1 MDPGEKSKNLCLIQ
15 YAHTITFKKRPS
27 NQQKNLFT
35 QKRIVAKGPL
45 GLNKEN
51 EFRNSDKSQKFELST
66 EGKTSRSSN
75 SPRDLSLNEKIE
87 KLSFRNRNL
96 LEVIRIREEKTR
108 DELSKDKISLNS
120 QVFAVKSEIQGLEDR
135 KIKLL
140 QRQKKMKEGNLIKIR
155 NENKA
160 LQDGIENLTQKV
172 AFLRKT
178 MIEGKV
184 AAAVKNQ
191 IKLLESYESE
201 YIRTSQDLKYQLKK
215 IKVLNKDSDIVQR
228 YLRDKQEL
236 LEIFCVVSKLKYII
250 LKRIEKVPIRIDE
263 FEQMDRKVEALEIV
277 DIVAKVL
284 EKSKSLRM
292 LVADKF
298 AEDYTEGCRNM

>member
-1 MDPGEKSKNLCLIQ
+1 MDPVEKSKNLCLIQ
-15 YAHTITFKKRPS
+15 YAHTINFKKRPP

-96 LEVIRIREEKTR
+96 LEVIRIREEKTK

-120 QVFAVKSEIQGLEDR
+120 KVFAVKSEIQGLEDR

-155 NENKA
+155 NENKT
-160 LQDGIENLTQKV
+160 LQDGIENLTQKIS
-172 AFLRKT
+172 FLRKN
-178 MIEGKV
+178 MIDGKV

-191 IKLLESYESE
+191 VKLLESYESE
-201 YIRTSQDLKYQLKK
+201 YIRASQDLKYQLLK

-250 LKRIEKVPIRIDE
+250 LKRIEKVPIRIEE
-263 FEQMDRKVEALEIV
+263 FEQVDRKVEGLEV
-277 DIVAKVL
+277 FDIVAKVL

>member
-15 YAHTITFKKRPS
+15 YAHTINFKKRPP